1 MPSQTVS
8 HCVTLCHTVGCTPPT
23 GISNVGKLKTFPC
36 AFETRMGVLRCL
48 PLNNSRIGPFV
59 PRNVK
64 GFQPEILI
72 FKSWVRQ
79 QVANLTSIDSQ
90 LDRFGAE
97 MKADSEAQRVAMR
110 DLLQGQSSR
119 AEEAVGDVLQ
129 LSKISGLTGY
139 IFGGKAEDISDMP
152 MARVR
157 FMHSLLH
164 SACSMLQLLVRAAAR
179 GGPLLFGAPL
189 LGCAQDLSNAQC
201 RGTIAPLA
209 PALGLT

>member
-1 MPSQTVS
+1 
-8 HCVTLCHTVGCTPPT
+8 
-23 GISNVGKLKTFPC
+23 
-36 AFETRMGVLRCL
+36 MGVLRYL
-48 PLNNSRIGPFV
+48 PLNISRIGPFV

-64 GFQPEILI
+64 GFQPDFRI

-90 LDRFGAE
+90 LDHFGAE

-110 DLLQGQSSR
+110 ELLQGQSSR

-129 LSKISGLTGY
+129 LSNFSGLTGY
-139 IFGGKAEDISDMP
+139 IFGGKTDDISDMP

-157 FMHSLLH
+157 FMPYLLH
-164 SACSMLQLLVRAAAR
+164 SACGMLQLLVRAAPR
-179 GGPLLFGAPL
+179 GGPLLLGAPL
-189 LGCAQDLSNAQC
+189 RGPAQDLSNAQC